1 MKRVSVI
8 WIILLFALAIWGG
21 EVFATK
27 VQAADERQGQN
38 VRPSDQD
45 AQDLASSLG
54 MDPKLCDGLQERI
67 DRILAISESSISDE
81 EKVEKLS
88 EAVAESIAGMQKSG
102 SKDTEVAKAAN
113 QYLVLMKGLLAAAR
127 QSAAAGEKKVSSTA
141 KEDLQKLIILT
152 KVYVSMMKMMCPKFT
167 LPDAMNK

>member
-1 MKRVSVI
+1 MKRVSI
-8 WIILLFALAIWGG
+8 TWIILLFALALWGG
-21 EVFATK
+21 EVVATK
-27 VQAADERQGQN
+27 AQAADAGQGRN
-38 VRPSDQD
+38 AGPSDQEI
-45 AQDLASSLG
+45 QDMARTMG

-67 DRILAISESSISDE
+67 NRIVAISESSITDE

-102 SKDTEVAKAAN
+102 SKDAEVAKTAN

-127 QSAAAGEKKVSSTA
+127 ASAAAGDKKVSTSA

-152 KVYVSMMKMMCPKFT
+152 KVYVSMVKVMCPKLT
-167 LPDAMNK
+167 VPDAMNK

>member
-1 MKRVSVI
+1 MKSVSI
-8 WIILLFALAIWGG
+8 TWIILLFALALWGG

-27 VQAADERQGQN
+27 AQAADARQGQN
-38 VRPSDQD
+38 AGPSDQEV
-45 AQDLASSLG
+45 QDMARSMG
-54 MDPKLCDGLQERI
+54 MDPKLCAGLQERI
-67 DRILAISESSISDE
+67 NRIIGISESSITDE

-102 SKDTEVAKAAN
+102 SKDAEVATAAN

-127 QSAAAGEKKVSSTA
+127 QSVAAGDKNVSNTA

-152 KVYVSMMKMMCPKFT
+152 KVYVSMMKIMCPKLT
-167 LPDAMNK
+167 VPDTMNK